1 MTSAQVVETSPLPTT
16 VLLRTTF
23 NRKIRLHDQ
32 KVILTMQKKYGFY
45 QNAVRYVKPV
55 ELGVFAAVVVVSSEI
70 KTQTGKNFNHRKSGI
85 DA

>member
-1 MTSAQVVETSPLPTT
+1 
-16 VLLRTTF
+16 
-23 NRKIRLHDQ
+23 
-32 KVILTMQKKYGFY
+32 MQKSMVFY

-55 ELGVFAAVVVVSSEI
+55 ELGVFAAVVVVSSET

>member
-1 MTSAQVVETSPLPTT
+1 
-16 VLLRTTF
+16 
-23 NRKIRLHDQ
+23 
-32 KVILTMQKKYGFY
+32 MQKKYGFY
-45 QNAVRYVKPV
+45 QNAVRYEGPV